1 MENSTFFLAYIL
13 ILVASVVIT
22 LVVINFLRPGIK
34 KFFGFLSPDEDVSG
48 FLTRL
53 TITVVLLG
61 GLSGALAGHYNTGEN
76 ANWLTL
82 IWDSAGQ
89 IRESLQQLF
98 ITLIILA
105 ITFSLLLMLAKR
117 ISRE

>member
-1 MENSTFFLAYIL
+1 MENSTFFLAYIS
-13 ILVASVVIT
+13 ILAASVAIT
-22 LVVINFLRPGIK
+22 LAVISFLRSGIK
-34 KFFGFLSPDEDVSG
+34 KFFGYLSPDQEVSG

-53 TITVVLLG
+53 TVAVLLLG
-61 GLSGALAGHYNTGEN
+61 GLSGALAAHYNTGEN

-82 IWDSAGQ
+82 AWDSAGQ

-105 ITFSLLLMLAKR
+105 VTFSLLLILAKR